1 MRSPKEV
8 PVVDPMIRV
17 AVDVGG
23 RTHHVGI
30 AGPEGKL
37 LDEFTIPHSQEGFR
51 EFFDRVERHQ
61 RELNL
66 PVAVAMEGYN
76 GHARPLDRL
85 VREKGYRLYNVN
97 NLKLA
102 RFREIFPGPAK
113 TDSLDVH
120 RILELFQ
127 LKDHLPLAKDVLQE
141 VPEIPE
147 ENEKLKRL
155 TRRRRQLVN
164 EKVRVMKRMQ
174 ADLQSVCPELLSLT
188 RKVDNLWFL
197 RFLASRDD
205 LRELAHLRGQDLLEI
220 PGIGRKYSGIIGAWQ
235 RKAKFSP
242 EVEYVGPMII
252 SDAKRTLELLE
263 EIAALDRAIEELSQE
278 SEIVRRLSTIPGFG
292 ATSVAELAGEIG
304 TVDRFPSE
312 ASLALYLGMCP
323 LDKQSGQFHGTKSPK
338 HVNRRAKAAM
348 MVAVAHHIRAVPE
361 SRAYYEKK
369 RAEGK
374 RHNQAVRALGRHL
387 VRVMWSMLKRG
398 RDYELREVLC
408 AA

>member
-1 MRSPKEV
+1 MV
-8 PVVDPMIRV
+8 NPVIRV
-17 AVDVGG
+17 AVDIGG
-23 RTHHVGI
+23 KTHHAGI

-37 LDEFTIPHSQEGFR
+37 LDQFTFPHSQEGFQ

-85 VREKGYRLYNVN
+85 IQEKGYKLYSVN

-120 RILELFQ
+120 RILELFH

-141 VPEIPE
+141 VTEVPP
-147 ENEKLKRL
+147 ENEKLKRF
-155 TRRRRQLVN
+155 TRRRRQLVL

-197 RFLASRDD
+197 RFLASKDD
-205 LRELAHLRGQDLLEI
+205 LRELARLDRKELLGI
-220 PGIGRKYSGIIGAWQ
+220 PGVGRKYSGIIGAWQ
-235 RKAKFSP
+235 RKARFSP
-242 EVEYVGPMII
+242 EVEYVGPMIV
-252 SDAKRTLELLE
+252 SDAKRILELLE
-263 EIAALDRAIEELSQE
+263 EIASLDRAMEELSRE
-278 SEIVRRLSTIPGFG
+278 SEIARRLSTIPGFG
-292 ATSVAELAGEIG
+292 KTSVTELAGEIG
-304 TVDRFPSE
+304 TLDRFPSE

-323 LDKQSGQFHGTKSPK
+323 LDRQSGKFHGTRSPK
-338 HVNRRAKAAM
+338 QVNRRAKAAM

-369 RAEGK
+369 REEGK
-374 RHNQAVRALGRHL
+374 RHNQAVRALARHL
-387 VRVMWSMLKRG
+387 VRVIWSMLKRG

-408 AA
+408 AV